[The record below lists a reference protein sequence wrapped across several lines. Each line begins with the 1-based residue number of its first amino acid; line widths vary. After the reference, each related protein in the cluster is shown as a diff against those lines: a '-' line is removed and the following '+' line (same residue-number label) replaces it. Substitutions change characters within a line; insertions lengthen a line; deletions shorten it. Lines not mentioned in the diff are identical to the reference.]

1 MPKKLSPEATER
13 EKARLAAR
21 YSKLSPEEL
30 QARKKRDARY
40 YREATA
46 PLMAAD
52 YQAFRD
58 RNNTN
63 RREHYA
69 RTVLRPRELGK
80 VDRTAERM
88 QTLAQ
93 RRVAAIQMRMHQVM
107 PDGDIDSLR
116 ERILAAMPE
125 RVGHP

>member
-1 MPKKLSPEATER
+1 VPKKLSPEAAER
-13 EKARLAAR
+13 ERARLAAR
-21 YSKLSPEEL
+21 YSKLSPEDL

-46 PLMAAD
+46 QLIAAD

-63 RREHYA
+63 RREHYR

-93 RRVAAIQMRMHQVM
+93 RRAAAIQMRAHLLI
-107 PDGDIDSLR
+107 PDGDIDAFR
-116 ERILAAMPE
+116 ERLLAAMPT
-125 RVGHP
+125 RVG